1 MSWIGAG
8 TSWAVARQP
17 VVGRGRKPDEG
28 AGSRQLQAT
37 GSPTDV
43 QPFESK
49 RKRAVREMK
58 PSGAS
63 EGTSAQ
69 PVAPAAR
76 ASQAKTEARGQGE
89 EPANRKTTMFPASGG
104 APMVG
109 NSP

>member
-1 MSWIGAG
+1 MPWIGAG

-17 VVGRGRKPDEG
+17 VVGRGRKPDGG

-37 GSPTDV
+37 GSPADV

-49 RKRAVREMK
+49 RKRAVREMR
-58 PSGAS
+58 PSGAC

-76 ASQAKTEARGQGE
+76 ASQAKAEARGPE
-89 EPANRKTTMFPASGG
+89 LELTKRKTTTFPVSGG
-104 APMVG
+104 VPAAG